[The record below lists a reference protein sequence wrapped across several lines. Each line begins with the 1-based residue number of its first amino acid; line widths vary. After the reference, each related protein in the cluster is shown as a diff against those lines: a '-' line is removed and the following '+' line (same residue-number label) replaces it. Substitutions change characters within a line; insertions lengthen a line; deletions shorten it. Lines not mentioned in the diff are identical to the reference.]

1 MDKKVKSAICNKEY
15 YDTDMANESF
25 RDNEKGVGGL
35 HFSKNDLILR
45 RDLNK
50 ATINKKYG
58 KLVN

>member
-1 MDKKVKSAICNKEY
+1 MNKKAKTSICNVEY
-15 YDTDMANESF
+15 YDTDMAYATF
-25 RDNEKGVGGL
+25 RANEKGSGGL
-35 HFSKNDLILR
+35 HFSEQDLILR